1 MTVSIYGLF
10 TRRVV
15 PNLPSIVRE
24 DLCLLKPPSFSE
36 MSLEVSNLIALQL
49 WGWGERGRGG
59 RSRKSHAQGAV
70 CIPAPGRTWAWSLRA
85 LCSLSLAHPKMGCWE
100 GEASSSTQRA
110 WHGAQHIVSAQQTS
124 HALIT
129 KVGAAEGSAGV
140 SRVGG
145 QLNAE
150 RGTE

>member
-49 WGWGERGRGG
+49 WGWGER
-59 RSRKSHAQGAV
+59 
-70 CIPAPGRTWAWSLRA
+70 WSL
-85 LCSLSLAHPKMGCWE
+85 SQLS
-100 GEASSSTQRA
+100 
-110 WHGAQHIVSAQQTS
+110 
-124 HALIT
+124 
-129 KVGAAEGSAGV
+129 
-140 SRVGG
+140 
-145 QLNAE
+145 
-150 RGTE
+150 